1 MFTVDDLINSDKMKY
16 ILIAVMLIGGYFF
29 LLQVIAEHTQ
39 NKRSLPML
47 SVVLLLVYA
56 LIAGP
61 TLYIIG
67 QFGSISLILLSLL
80 LLFACIVL
88 FFSLYG
94 LLHYWEDLNKGALL
108 LFLLYLGA
116 VSYITIFNREEGHSR
131 AILLRFDAL
140 QEALRKRSFEPLRHA
155 FLNALL
161 FVPMGFLFPMVNR
174 DTLARMLYVA
184 PMGLMLSTTI
194 EAVQMFL
201 RIGQCDLEDILS
213 NTLGAMLGLVFY
225 KVYVY
230 LFHRDGI
237 EEYEEEDA

>member
-1 MFTVDDLINSDKMKY
+1 MKY

-29 LLQVIAEHTQ
+29 LLQIIAEHTE
-39 NKRSLPML
+39 NKRSIPTL
-47 SVVLLLVYA
+47 SLVLLVVYV

-61 TLYIIG
+61 ILFIIG

-94 LLHYWEDLNKGALL
+94 LLHYWENLNKGVLL
-108 LFLLYLGA
+108 LFLLYLA
-116 VSYITIFNREEGHSR
+116 MVSYVTIFNREEGHSR

-140 QEALRKRSFEPLRHA
+140 QAAVRKGSLEPLRHA

-161 FVPMGFLFPMVNR
+161 FIPLGFLFPMINR
-174 DTLARMLYVA
+174 DSLARLLYVA

-213 NTLGAMLGLVFY
+213 NSMGAVVGLILY
-225 KVYVY
+225 KVYLY
-230 LFHRDGI
+230 LFRRDL
-237 EEYEEEDA
+237 EEEEES